1 MNILLLP
8 NSKSYTMLLKQS
20 LILKQVYRKIHVN
33 AFTIVDYLILL
44 LLLSSFSQFPN
55 FSCFYITFMFIIFY
69 YFVNFSILVSLILH
83 LVLDITLKST
93 VKINFLYF
101 FLRINFQGI
110 ITGLENLII
119 YRTSMCWPRLLL
131 FLFLYSSY

>member
-119 YRTSMCWPRLLL
+119 YRTLMCWPRLLL